1 MDLFDNHKQLF
12 RTAFLFFAGLTV
24 LVAIIPAIDN
34 QHNFAPLP
42 NAIALSEEAA
52 KGKAIYV
59 ANGCIACHSQ
69 QVRNVDM
76 DKVWGARPSIADDY
90 AGNHRTDLWRNT
102 ANLLGSERTGPDL
115 TNVGVRQPSR
125 DWNLVHLYNPRIV
138 VKESI
143 MPAFPWLF
151 RVEKQPSKNDV
162 IVNVPPEYTAGE
174 EGKVVATPEALQLVA
189 YLQSLVQTKL
199 PDGAP
204 APDFL
209 YKRVTPSTGATAGI
223 KELDGMALYATNCQ
237 SCHQP
242 NGEGLKG
249 AFPPLKGSPVVL
261 NDNPQLMVNII
272 MKGYTGRIQEG
283 YGAMPPVGTNNN
295 LSPEEVTAIMN
306 HEKTSWGNSGKKVTT
321 EEVKKIIDFIKLKP
335 NQ

>member
-1 MDLFDNHKQLF
+1 MDFFDDHKQLF

-24 LVAIIPAIDN
+24 LVAIIPAIND
-34 QHNFAPLP
+34 QHDFAPLP
-42 NAIALSEEAA
+42 NAIPLSEEAA
-52 KGKAIYV
+52 KGKALFI
-59 ANGCIACHSQ
+59 ANGCIACHTQ
-69 QVRNVDM
+69 QVRNVEM
-76 DKVWGARPSIADDY
+76 DKVWGTRPSIAADY
-90 AGNHRTDLWRNT
+90 AGNHRMDFWRNT

-151 RVEKQPSKNDV
+151 TIEKQPAKSDV

-199 PDGAP
+199 PDGTP
-204 APDFL
+204 SPDFL
-209 YKRVTPSTGATAGI
+209 YKRAAPSTGGPVGV
-223 KELDGMALYATNCQ
+223 KELDGSTLYSTNCQ
-237 SCHQP
+237 SCHQS

-261 NDNPQLMVNII
+261 NDNPELMVNII
-272 MKGYTGRIQEG
+272 MNGYTGRIKEG

-295 LSPEEVTAIMN
+295 LSPEEITAIMN
-306 HEKTSWGNSGKKVTT
+306 HEKTSWGNNGKKVTA
-321 EEVKKIIDFIKLKP
+321 EEIKKIMDFIKLKP